1 MFNFFNHD
9 FCEITRMGD
18 KIKIEGNFGNS
29 FKGYVR
35 TFVGNDAKLNAI
47 FTKIGIMSIEFY
59 SFFTPEVIY
68 IFRSIVNAKRKFSL
82 NIIVAKK
89 VIEYFEK
96 QGVYS
101 DFKLDYE
108 KIKENFDFRILEHQQ
123 PIFDTYERY
132 KREYGYRGI
141 LLDAEPGTGKAQPV
155 NCKVYTVS
163 GFRNIG
169 TLKVG
174 DTIIAPDG
182 SFDKVLGVYKQG
194 KKDTYKVT
202 LVDGRSTKCC
212 LEHLW
217 KVRVCGEEFVTQTED
232 IIEMMDKGLDVYI
245 PLITGFRN
253 NVNERIE
260 EDLGKRL
267 GNHLRVRKTF
277 LGFDINFKKLPK
289 AEYYSL
295 KTKLDI
301 ISYATGTK
309 VELGD
314 DFTIAIRNE
323 TKEVKYIKKLI
334 FSIGASIETEIIDDM
349 VFITSRF
356 QDRWVKIKSVAYNDN
371 SECVCIKVGN
381 KDSLYITD
389 NFIVTH
395 NTFSSLALAEAS
407 NCNNVFIICPLQTV
421 NKVWVTSIQGGPG
434 ECVFKRPRDVYVIAD
449 GKPYNNEK
457 YIIIHYEAIK
467 KAIDLF
473 QDTKFINPAI
483 IIDES
488 HNLADIKSA
497 RTTEAINFVNSV
509 NTQNVFCLSGTPLKS
524 SYRELVVLFNFITN
538 NFEGHLQNRF
548 LKFYKNPNENFSNFL
563 QSRYQGIS
571 VKVKKDNIGLKP
583 INTYT
588 LKVKLKNGND
598 YKLSTIK
605 EEMVKF
611 VEKRKIEL
619 EQQMPYWE
627 TTYDVLYGKIK
638 NDRSLDFKESE
649 FTKYEMLFNK
659 IRDCRP
665 GDLYFMADDLEYVN
679 KFEKRIL
686 LHLHGE
692 EKKLFR
698 EAKTIL
704 KYPML
709 KIQGEALGI
718 IVTGSRIRCHEDLA
732 AAINYSNVLDST
744 LKKTVVFSSY
754 VNVCNKAFEKC
765 KKEKYNPIPVYGD
778 ETKNLVANVS
788 EFSKS
793 KKANPLIATYKS
805 LSTGVPLIVAN
816 NVICLDLPFRLYMYD
831 QAISRVW
838 RLGQDQEVNV
848 YIVKLDTG
856 EDKNINGRTAEI
868 MDFFKKEIE
877 NITGYS
883 SNIDIDFNDEQ
894 VEEVEDYTLV
904 SELVMSNECYDA
916 VKSFFSEKYRVSSED
931 FGFDRSGNKFSLI
944 SEWLNGDL
952 NDGNDYEYSN

>member
-9 FCEITRMGD
+9 FCEVTRIGD
-18 KIKIEGNFGNS
+18 KIKIDGNFGNS
-29 FKGYVR
+29 FKNYVR
-35 TFVGNDAKLNAI
+35 KFVGNDAKLNAL
-47 FTKIGIMSIEFY
+47 FTRFSLMSIEFY
-59 SFFTPEVIY
+59 SFFTPEIIH
-68 IFRSIVNAKRKFSL
+68 IFRSIVEAKRTFSINVL
-82 NIIVAKK
+82 VAKK
-89 VIEYFEK
+89 VLEYFEN
-96 QGVYS
+96 QGDLS
-101 DFKLDYE
+101 DFKLDYK
-108 KIKENFDFRILEHQQ
+108 KIKENFDFRILDHQQ

-141 LLDAEPGTGKAQPV
+141 LLDAEPGTGKAQPL
-155 NCKVYTVS
+155 NCKVYTIN
-163 GFRNIG
+163 GFRSIG

-202 LVDGRSTKCC
+202 LVDGRTTKCC

-217 KVRVCGEEFVTQTED
+217 KVKVENEEFITETKD
-232 IIEMMDKGLDVYI
+232 IIEMMEKGLDVYI
-245 PLITGFRN
+245 PLISGFRN

-260 EDLGKRL
+260 EDFGIKLGL
-267 GNHLRVRKTF
+267 HLRKRKSF
-277 LGFDINFKKLPK
+277 LGFETNFKKLPK

-301 ISYATGTK
+301 FSNATG
-309 VELGD
+309 EDIDLGD
-314 DFTIAIRNE
+314 DFTIPIRND
-323 TKEVKYIKKLI
+323 TKEVKYIKKMI
-334 FSIGASIETEIIDDM
+334 FSIGASVESETIGDV
-349 VFITSRF
+349 VFITARF
-356 QDRWVKIKSVAYNDN
+356 TDRWVKIKSINYNDN
-371 SECVCIKVGN
+371 SECVCIRVGN

-434 ECVFKRPRDVYVIAD
+434 ECVFKRPRDVFVLAD
-449 GKPYNNEK
+449 GVPYNNEK
-457 YIIIHYEAIK
+457 YIVIHYEAIK
-467 KAIDLF
+467 KAIELF
-473 QDTKFINPAI
+473 KNTKFINPAV

-497 RTTEAINFVNSV
+497 RTTEAINFVNSI

-524 SYRELVVLFNFITN
+524 SYRELVVLFNFITS
-538 NFEGHLQNRF
+538 NFEGFLQKRF
-548 LKFYKNPNENFSNFL
+548 LTFYKNPNENFFNFL

-598 YKLSTIK
+598 YKLTTIK
-605 EEMVKF
+605 DQMVKF
-611 VEKRKIEL
+611 VEKRKEEL
-619 EQQMPYWE
+619 EEQMPYWE
-627 TTYDVLYGKIK
+627 TTYNVLYGKIK

-649 FTKYEMLFNK
+649 FIKYESLFNK
-659 IRDCRP
+659 IRDCKP

-679 KFEKRIL
+679 KFEKRIS

-692 EKKLFR
+692 EKKLFK

-718 IVTGSRIRCHEDLA
+718 IVTGSRIKCHEDLA
-732 AAINYSNVLDST
+732 SAINYSNVIDSS

-765 KKEKYNPIPVYGD
+765 IKEKYNPIPVYGE
-778 ETKNLVANVS
+778 ETKNLVGNVS
-788 EFSKS
+788 EFSKN
-793 KKANPLIATYKS
+793 KKINPLVATYKS

-838 RLGQDQEVNV
+838 RLGQDEEVNV

-856 EDKNINGRTAEI
+856 EEKNINGRTAEI

-883 SNIDIDFNDEQ
+883 SNIDIDFDNEQ
-894 VEEVEDYTLV
+894 EEAEDYTLV
-904 SELVMSNECYDA
+904 SEMVMSNECYD
-916 VKSFFSEKYRVSSED
+916 VIKSFFSEKYRISRED
-931 FGFDRSGNKFSLI
+931 LGFDRSGNKFSLI
-944 SEWLNGDL
+944 SEWLNGEL
-952 NDGNDYEYSN
+952 EDGNKYEYDN